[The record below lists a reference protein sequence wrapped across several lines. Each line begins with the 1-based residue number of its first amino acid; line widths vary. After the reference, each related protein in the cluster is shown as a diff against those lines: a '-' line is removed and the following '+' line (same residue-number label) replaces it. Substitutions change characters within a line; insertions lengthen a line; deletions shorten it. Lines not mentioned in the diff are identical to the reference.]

1 MAPHRFFLSVPC
13 DRMSG
18 DEKEKYVK
26 KLCGTSAE
34 LLLMLC
40 SDCAGNFTG
49 TQAPGTNIHMAR
61 RTIDQSLYALDVG
74 LPGTI
79 GTTMRV
85 GNLDTEG
92 HALIAELALS
102 HPLHLL
108 AVVTSCLR
116 SFASSSYHTRS
127 CRKMQA
133 LLDKKLKK
141 FSEGKVAKCRR
152 IRYNIIY
159 ITI

>member
-1 MAPHRFFLSVPC
+1 
-13 DRMSG
+13 
-18 DEKEKYVK
+18 
-26 KLCGTSAE
+26 
-34 LLLMLC
+34 MLC
-40 SDCAGNFTG
+40 SDRAGNFTG

-61 RTIDQSLYALDVG
+61 RTINQSLHALDIG

-108 AVVTSCLR
+108 AVVTSCLVV
-116 SFASSSYHTRS
+116 S
-127 CRKMQA
+127 QA
-133 LLDKKLKK
+133 VVIIP
-141 FSEGKVAKCRR
+141 EVETKCKH
-152 IRYNIIY
+152 YLTKN
-159 ITI
+159 

>member
-61 RTIDQSLYALDVG
+61 RTIDQSLNALYIG

-108 AVVTSCLR
+108 AVVTSYLQ
-116 SFASSSYHTRS
+116 SF
-127 CRKMQA
+127 RKQ
-133 LLDKKLKK
+133 
-141 FSEGKVAKCRR
+141 
-152 IRYNIIY
+152 
-159 ITI
+159 

>member
-61 RTIDQSLYALDVG
+61 RTIDQSLNALYIG

-133 LLDKKLKK
+133 LFDKKLKK

-152 IRYNIIY
+152 IRYNIR
-159 ITI
+159 